1 MHDILKYVAKYLLD
15 HLRHKSLMGFT
26 LFVLA
31 IFFTVNVQ
39 AHQPDHSFI
48 YIRVY
53 ENTGIE
59 GRFELNVND
68 INKHLGLNLPKN
80 PNLEEVKPYEQELRA
95 YILEHASFS
104 SVDGAYEIHFTGEL
118 SKLYVGFGTFINF
131 HFELEETSTLP
142 DQLRVHYSV
151 FLEENPNQINMLGV
165 EYNWKA
171 GLINNESII
180 ALEFTEGEETQTLD
194 LTDTSLWKG
203 FVMMVKQGIWH
214 IWIGL
219 DHILFLL
226 ALILPSVVR
235 RRKFPDGS
243 PKKLSAIILGW
254 EPVLKFRPAF
264 IYIIKVITF
273 FTIAHTITLS
283 LAALEIIN
291 LPSRLV
297 ESVIALSIGLAAF
310 HNIIPIFKGRDWIIA
325 FGFGLFHG
333 FGFASVLGDL
343 GFRGEFLTLSLLGFN
358 LGVEIGQVVII
369 GLIFPFLYLVRKKSF
384 YPLSLAVLS
393 TLLIVISLYWLIERS
408 FDVDYPLDEK
418 IIFFIKSIIR
428 SVAEPLGI
436 L

>member
-1 MHDILKYVAKYLLD
+1 MNGNSKPICKTCDLSEKARISIKIILTAILISFSI
-15 HLRHKSLMGFT
+15 SLW
-26 LFVLA
+26 
-31 IFFTVNVQ
+31 

-53 ENTGIE
+53 EETGIE

-80 PNLEEVKPYEQELRA
+80 PALEEVRPYEEELKA
-95 YILEHASFS
+95 YILKNAAFS
-104 SVDGAYEIHFTGEL
+104 SIDGPYEIYFTGEL

-131 HFELEETSTLP
+131 HFELKDTASLP
-142 DQLRVHYSV
+142 DELEVHFSV
-151 FLEENPNQINMLGV
+151 FLNENPDQINMLGV

-171 GLINNESII
+171 GLINNESLI
-180 ALEFTEGEETQTLD
+180 ALEFTQGDDTKTLD

-203 FVMMVKQGIWH
+203 FEMMVKQGIWH

-235 RRKFPDGS
+235 RKKLPAGS
-243 PKKLSAIILGW
+243 PVTLKSIVFSW
-254 EPVLKFRPAF
+254 EPVMKFKPAF

-283 LAALEIIN
+283 LAALDIIN

-297 ESVIALSIGLAAF
+297 ESVIALSIGLAAL

-358 LGVEIGQVVII
+358 IGVEIGQVVII
-369 GLIFPFLYLVRKKSF
+369 ALIFPFLYLLRKKTI
-384 YPLSLAVLS
+384 YQPSLAIVS
-393 TLLIVISLYWLIERS
+393 ALLIVISLYWMTERT
-408 FDVDYPLDEK
+408 FDVDYPLDE
-418 IIFFIKSIIR
+418 SIINFTKR
-428 SVAEPLGI
+428 SIRGIAEPLG
-436 L
+436 LL

>member
-1 MHDILKYVAKYLLD
+1 MNGIQKP
-15 HLRHKSLMGFT
+15 
-26 LFVLA
+26 
-31 IFFTVNVQ
+31 IFTVLNLLRRPGKAFKVILCLSFILLSMNLQ

-53 ENTGIE
+53 EETGIE

-68 INKHLGLNLPKN
+68 LNRYLDLNLPKN
-80 PNLEEVKPYEQELRA
+80 PTLEEVRPYQEVIKA
-95 YILEHASFS
+95 YILEHSSFG
-104 SVDGAYEIHFTGEL
+104 SVDGPYEIIFTGEL

-131 HFELEETSTLP
+131 HFELPNTADLP
-142 DQLRVHYSV
+142 DDLQVKYAV
-151 FLEENPNQINMLGV
+151 FLDDNPNHINMLGM

-180 ALEFTEGEETQTLD
+180 ALEFTAGEEIQDLD

-203 FVMMVKQGIWH
+203 FNMMVKQGIWH

-235 RRKFPDGS
+235 R
-243 PKKLSAIILGW
+243 KKLPEGTPVTLKSVIFSW
-254 EPVLKFRPAF
+254 EPVMKFRPAF

-310 HNIIPIFKGRDWIIA
+310 HNIIPILKGRDWIIA

-343 GFRGEFLTLSLLGFN
+343 GFRGEYLTLSLLGFN

-369 GLIFPFLYLVRKKSF
+369 ALIFPFLYLIRKMRVYQPFIATAS
-384 YPLSLAVLS
+384 A
-393 TLLIVISLYWLIERS
+393 LLIVISLYWMIERS
-408 FDVDYPLDEK
+408 FDVDYPVDEA
-418 IIFFIKSIIR
+418 IINFTKRSIR
-428 SVAEPLGI
+428 SIAEPLG
-436 L
+436 LL